1 MRRNRSRTNR
11 STKLLVEPPSS
22 ATGDIA
28 FNLIVFFL
36 VCASIQ
42 PDSGR
47 PQDIPRSEENQE
59 QKEELENV
67 EVALTGNL
75 SAVSINGDTVRTAEL
90 QPKLMTLLKGKQRI
104 EDRIVIV
111 KSKSDTPYHHWIDV
125 TALIEKAG
133 GLVTIQ
139 REEEQTIQVQ

>member
-1 MRRNRSRTNR
+1 MRSRRT
-11 STKLLVEPPSS
+11 TQLLTEPASG
-22 ATGDIA
+22 AQADIA

-47 PQDIPRSEENQE
+47 PQEIPRSEQTEQEAEVENIQI
-59 QKEELENV
+59 
-67 EVALTGNL
+67 ALTGNL
-75 SAVSINGDTVRTAEL
+75 AAITINGDTVRTAEL
-90 QPKLMTLLKGKQRI
+90 GPRLVSLLKSKQRP
-104 EDRIVIV
+104 EDRVVIV

-125 TALIEKAG
+125 TVAVEKAG

>member
-1 MRRNRSRTNR
+1 MRHHR

-47 PQDIPRSEENQE
+47 PQEIPRSEENQE
-59 QKEELENV
+59 QKEEVENV
-67 EVALTGNL
+67 EIALTGNL
-75 SAVSINGDTVRTAEL
+75 TAVSINGDTVRTSEL
-90 QPKLMTLLKGKQRI
+90 QPRLIKLLKGKQRP
-104 EDRIVIV
+104 EDRVVIV

-125 TALIEKAG
+125 TAAIERSG
-133 GLVTIQ
+133 GLVTIE

>member
-1 MRRNRSRTNR
+1 MRRSR

-75 SAVSINGDTVRTAEL
+75 AAVSINGDTVKTPEL
-90 QPKLMTLLKGKQRI
+90 QPRLAKLLQDKQRA

-125 TALIEKAG
+125 TATIERVG

-139 REEEQTIQVQ
+139 RDEEQTIEVK

>member
-1 MRRNRSRTNR
+1 VRRTS
-11 STKLLVEPPSS
+11 KLLVEPPAS

-47 PQDIPRSEENQE
+47 PQDIPRSEENKDQQE
-59 QKEELENV
+59 EVQNI
-67 EVALTGNL
+67 EVALTGNVA
-75 SAVSINGDTVRTAEL
+75 AVAVNGDTVRTEEL
-90 QPKLMTLLKGKQRI
+90 GKRLTTLLKGKTRPA
-104 EDRIVIV
+104 DKVVIV
-111 KSKSDTPYHHWIDV
+111 KSKTDTPYHHWIDI
-125 TALIEKAG
+125 TAEIEKSG